1 MFQALRPN
9 NQIYILHKDKPMLET
24 GTVISVSAPAPKY
37 PVQPMFG
44 QPSQEMVVDIIA
56 KVNNQ
61 DVTYQKI
68 PANLEVADFGNNSI
82 VLSDNREAMNS
93 EIMCLK
99 QRSVDIVNSVEYH
112 QNLISEC
119 DKLLTSLNPD
129 LAEKRAQKE
138 RIDSLEMQIAKLM
151 EMNSQLM
158 SRLSAETPKIE
169 NNESMGA

>member
-9 NQIYILHKDKPMLET
+9 NIIYILHKDKPLLET
-24 GTVISVSAPAPKY
+24 GTIISVSAPTPKY

-44 QPSQEMVVDIIA
+44 QQPQDLVVDIVA

-61 DVTYQKI
+61 DITYQKI

-99 QRSVDIVNSVEYH
+99 QRSVDIVNSIEYH

-119 DKLLTSLNPD
+119 DKLLTNLNPD

-138 RIDSLEMQIAKLM
+138 RIDSLEMQITKLM
-151 EMNSQLM
+151 EMNNQLM
-158 SRLSAETPKIE
+158 ARLGAETPKIE
-169 NNESMGA
+169 HNESMGT